1 MGLEEFTSGIS
12 PTTKTKGM
20 YMIKILIVEDD
31 EEIRNVLTEILRLEF
46 IGVTVESVSSAREAK
61 RFIDDRDIDLVISD
75 MGLSDK
81 YLGGSDV
88 VKHAKEVRSA
98 FTVIF
103 SGAFSPAVS
112 VMGGDIRSVDFI
124 LSKPFKREDLVNMFN
139 VYRKYI
145 QKAA

>member
-1 MGLEEFTSGIS
+1 
-12 PTTKTKGM
+12 
-20 YMIKILIVEDD
+20 MIKVLIVEDNK
-31 EEIRNVLTEILRLEF
+31 EIRDVLTEILNLDF
-46 IGVTVESVSSAREAK
+46 SGLSVESVGSAREAK
-61 RFIDDRDIDLVISD
+61 NFIDDRDIDLVISD

-81 YLGGSDV
+81 YLGGADV
-88 VKHAKEVRSA
+88 VKHAKEVRCA

-139 VYRKYI
+139 VYQKYI

>member
-1 MGLEEFTSGIS
+1 
-12 PTTKTKGM
+12 
-20 YMIKILIVEDD
+20 MIKVLIVEDN
-31 EEIRNVLTEILRLEF
+31 ESIRSLLTDFLELEF
-46 IGVTVESVSSAREAK
+46 ADVSVESVGSAREAK
-61 RFIDDRDIDLVISD
+61 RFIDDRDVDLVISD

-139 VYRKYI
+139 VYKKYA